1 MKNPITTR
9 EQKLLTS
16 ISKAVGKAM
25 KTQGFNYNDVAARA
39 HVDPITVSR
48 FVQKATGLNLTTAV
62 RICTA
67 VGLTPSAL
75 LAAQGV

>member
-1 MKNPITTR
+1 MKNPVTKK
-9 EQKLLTS
+9 EQKLLTA

-25 KTQGFNYNDVAARA
+25 QTQKLNFNDVALRA
-39 HVDPITVSR
+39 QVDPITVSR
-48 FVQKATGLNLTTAV
+48 FVQKATGLNLISAV

-67 VGLTPSAL
+67 VGLQPSAL